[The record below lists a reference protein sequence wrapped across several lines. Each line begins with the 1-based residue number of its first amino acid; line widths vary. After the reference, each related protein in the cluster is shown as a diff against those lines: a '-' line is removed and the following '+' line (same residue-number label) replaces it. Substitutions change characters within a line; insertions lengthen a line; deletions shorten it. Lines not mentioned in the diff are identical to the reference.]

1 MGGERAQDTASLLQ
15 RTARGDREAFTCFY
29 DRYASLVF
37 TFAIRLLRAS
47 SDAEDLLQDVFLHV
61 WYRAATYAPERGSP
75 EAWLIT
81 ITRSRALDRLRSRQR
96 REKRVVLLEE
106 PAQLE
111 EIEGEVPAAAPLG
124 EREIIAG
131 ALAQLPDVQRTAL
144 ELAYFE
150 GFTQSEIAARVGVP
164 LGTVKTRIHDGL
176 LHLRKQFQAQAG
188 RGQDESRRVA

>member
-1 MGGERAQDTASLLQ
+1 MGGEPSHDAAALLQ
-15 RTARGDREAFTCFY
+15 RIARGDREAFTSFY
-29 DRYASLVF
+29 DRHASLVF

-75 EAWLIT
+75 EAWLLA
-81 ITRSRALDRLRSRQR
+81 ITRSRALDRLRSRHR

-106 PAQLE
+106 PEQLE
-111 EIEGEVPAAAPLG
+111 EIAGEAPAAAQMG
-124 EREIIAG
+124 EREVVES

-150 GFTQSEIAARVGVP
+150 GLTQSEIAARVGAP

-176 LHLRKQFQAQAG
+176 LHLRKQFNAQAG
-188 RGQDESRRVA
+188 QRAG